1 MSNSD
6 TFKGDRV
13 MAKGKFSINDLLNSK
28 SKPAESEATGAG
40 NGFKVDLIS
49 VYNIE
54 PSEDNFYSVE
64 DVADLKDSIEL
75 LGIQQ
80 NLTVKPI
87 IGTDN
92 YKVIAGHRRRLASL
106 QLVGE
111 GKEQF
116 ELVPCRVETSLDEI
130 KEKIMLIYTNST
142 TRQLSDWEKVEQL
155 AQLKELLKEYKKN
168 HDLPGRVRELL
179 AEALN
184 VSVTQVGRI
193 ESINNNLVSEFKEE
207 LKESNISFSTAA
219 EISRLPVADQKAV
232 YEQHKENGTT
242 TISDVKEKSSERKAI
257 IPTEKITVIKI
268 TDRERKMIDGASNYI
283 RGVLVHAI
291 KKNSTMKQE
300 FEESIKKL
308 SLIEQYLEVE

>member
-1 MSNSD
+1 
-6 TFKGDRV
+6 
-13 MAKGKFSINDLLNSK
+13 MAPGKGKFSITDLLNSK
-28 SKPAESEATGAG
+28 SNTTQDIDVDISETTGAG
-40 NGFKVDLIS
+40 NDFKVDLIS
-49 VYNIE
+49 VNNLE

-75 LGIQQ
+75 LGVQQ

-87 IGTDN
+87 IGTDK

-193 ESINNNLVSEFKEE
+193 ESINNNLVPEFKDE

-219 EISRLPVADQKAV
+219 ELSRLPVEDQKVV
-232 YEQHKENGTT
+232 YEQHKESGTT
-242 TISDVKEKSSERKAI
+242 TISNVKAKSAAERQEI
-257 IPTEKITVIKI
+257 IPAEKITVIKI
-268 TDRERKMIDGASNYI
+268 TYRERKMIDGASNYI

-291 KKNSTMKQE
+291 KKTPTMKQE